1 MVARDSKLGGT
12 GMQGEVGGGG
22 LKETENDLVEGL
34 GEEQEKDR
42 EKEDSKLLTEKTVRL
57 LRVIAEH
64 GYLTINEIGFIY
76 RHQTHAYRVLKGLKD
91 LNLVGEFDTTLR
103 PRTGYFLRAKGYRT
117 LRERGQLRLKRR
129 FDTREFKTFIFTHR
143 MACAKVGIMLE
154 DHPLVKD
161 FLPESLLWERRKDA
175 DEKLCDGEFL
185 FKAPG
190 WEQARRVGL
199 EVELTLKNS
208 EKLRES
214 FESFIRRRDLDQVW
228 WVCGN
233 PTIAKALGYW
243 IGRIRRHTEQQHFLC
258 TLEEALK
265 TQHQLGLHDRLG
277 QLYSIAPDNPTL
289 PEMIEP
295 DPPPIPPKAELP
307 PVAPAPPPPSAVGM
321 SPAEIRSWRNLER
334 PLWARVLVFAWR
346 WLRES
351 WREEK
356 YQDESYMWQSRFR
369 FTRWRE
375 FWIVAAVLAFWQLA
389 LLAEYWLRYQEG
401 KGWRERTLLSG
412 EVRDR
417 RWSIRP
423 VFLASKG
430 HSYRLALDGF
440 NEADASCDLDSV
452 RIKVPGGVVVSEIIG
467 TGKFRHVRP
476 GSGVRTVHDF
486 EASPKSRRFL
496 AVYTATGGR
505 FCASAVVP
513 VEFK

>member
-1 MVARDSKLGGT
+1 
-12 GMQGEVGGGG
+12 MQGEVGGGG

-34 GEEQEKDR
+34 GEEQEKDKG
-42 EKEDSKLLTEKTVRL
+42 KEDSKLLTEKTVRL

-103 PRTGYFLRAKGYRT
+103 PRTGYFLKPKGYRT
-117 LRERGQLRLKRR
+117 LRERGQLRLRRR

-154 DHPLVKD
+154 DHPLVKS

-199 EVELTLKNS
+199 EVELTLKNND
-208 EKLRES
+208 KLRES
-214 FESFIRRRDLDQVW
+214 FESFIRRDDLDQVW

-243 IGRIRRHTEQQHFLC
+243 IGRIRPHTGQQHFLC

-277 QLYSIAPDNPTL
+277 QFYSIAPDNPTL
-289 PEMIEP
+289 PETAEP
-295 DPPPIPPKAELP
+295 EPSPTPPKAEVP
-307 PVAPAPPPPSAVGM
+307 IVVPAAAAAPPPSAAGM
-321 SPAEIRSWRNLER
+321 SSAEIRSWRYLER
-334 PLWARVLVFAWR
+334 PLWVRVLAFSWR
-346 WLRES
+346 WVRES

-356 YQDESYMWQSRFR
+356 YQDERYMWQSRFR

-375 FWIVAAVLAFWQLA
+375 LSIVIAVPTVWAA
-389 LLAEYWLRYQEG
+389 LLVADRWLGWQES
-401 KGWRERTLLSG
+401 KGWRERQLLKS
-412 EVRDR
+412 EVHDR
-417 RWSIRP
+417 RWLVRP
-423 VFLASKG
+423 LFLASKAHRFKLG
-430 HSYRLALDGF
+430 LAVF
-440 NEADASCDLDSV
+440 NTAETACELRSVQLRAPGRVPVSDLILPKKD
-452 RIKVPGGVVVSEIIG
+452 RIIAA
-467 TGKFRHVRP
+467 
-476 GSGVRTVHDF
+476 GSGMITRHDF
-486 EASPKSRRFL
+486 EAPPGGRRFL
-496 AVYTATGGR
+496 AIYTAGGSR
-505 FCASAVVP
+505 DCASAVVP